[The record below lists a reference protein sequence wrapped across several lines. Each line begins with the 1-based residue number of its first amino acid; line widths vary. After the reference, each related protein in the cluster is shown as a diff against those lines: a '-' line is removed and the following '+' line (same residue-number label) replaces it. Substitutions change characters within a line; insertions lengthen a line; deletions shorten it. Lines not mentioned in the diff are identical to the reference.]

1 MNISFLNS
9 RRLWLLV
16 ALCSFFSMQA
26 ADTITIDGVEYT
38 THTAYACGDPIPF
51 NLGVDG
57 ENHYYEFIESTI
69 LLNPGQGAAI
79 TIHGNVAI
87 GVYKSLNVRGGDAK
101 GYIGAGAGIHVPKGS
116 TLRLL
121 PSQGQSS
128 CSITAYGGNA
138 GQPNVTLYAEDKF
151 VQYNNGAGG
160 AGAGIGGNGG
170 NGGRAID
177 VFDLAGNYSY
187 ANYGKPSEECGNIII
202 EKGVT
207 LTAVGGRGTGVEHE
221 NNGKTVYNF
230 DLVSS
235 ENSPKNHGYHAAG
248 VKKDSWLTL
257 DVVTQTA
264 HYSGN
269 TWGGPYS
276 AWGSPGGQGGGGGG
290 YPAAGIGGGGSGGG
304 AGGFGSLGSSETG
317 KATSASGHGGHG
329 GGGGTGYG
337 VAGQYG
343 ISGGYA
349 KFQYMWTTPI
359 ISAAGAEYKEAGEYL
374 TSSGLYTGRNG
385 YWGQKNFTG
394 LGHAKGQSGSTQQSG
409 VNPGS
414 YLDGGKGGELISGSP
429 VSEPGI
435 AGGGVLFDSQ
445 SGTITIRGNVKSYA
459 NGGNQPRVYNTYMGR
474 DEFTAYG
481 YLPYYINDIG
491 TALPGTNNP
500 YTVFIDG
507 GTLDVNRKS
516 GLTFQDITPPPA
528 PQSITIKDYLEDGSN
543 TFSDYIIEEIPY
555 RYHYVADLGFS
566 MLYYT
571 LFGSGNLYYFQSDFN
586 DMGAIHPKTIS
597 VSEDNNR
604 SVWGYGWYPSDLWQ
618 YYSDGTWGTTA
629 EYDQYNLTS
638 FPFKGRVDV
647 TKTDDE
653 IGILT
658 FDANIN
664 NGTLKIGETTIA
676 TGGDVNWLSA
686 SLSSTDEWEQ
696 RGVALSSNAFIMSF
710 QTEKGSNG
718 RAYLRR
724 MRWTPLKPEF
734 SGYGGRNYT
743 LESLAID
750 ALPVYKNNNTDGSS
764 IYGIYSEPATFVDG
778 YQQIN
783 GKTFGS
789 IQEFANNGCSSI
801 NVITWN
807 PNREIV
813 APDFRDKI
821 TATVEGAN
829 VIFADGA
836 EGQQRAM
843 ADLQY
848 NSGNS
853 GKVTVNFHVDEPMV
867 FSFNYAG
874 EIEVFVDGDGAAHTY
889 KTDVQSRNWASVNV
903 PVEAGSHSIEI
914 ISTNNFMHGSYTSFV
929 YDLHVSES
937 LPQDE
942 NGVYLIRNSSDLD
955 AASALVNGGGGSEFH
970 FRVVGTIEASDHFES
985 LGADPRNRFNGSM
998 TGGTIKLNNNKP
1010 LIGYAQNSTFTDMTV
1025 IGDFTADYGNWKGS
1039 SIFASDLGY
1048 CHIINCKV
1056 YGSITCTAALEP
1068 CVFGNGT
1075 KNTIENC
1082 IVDVKIVTS
1091 IENYDGGQ
1099 YTPRMAGFMI
1109 GNDIKIIN
1117 CAFTGEVYATDRN
1130 GTIVYGSP
1138 FATLMM
1144 SGSEEFNHVSN
1155 SYSTFDPHMEEL
1167 PALKTSNVFI
1177 LSDEDKEMA
1186 NYQSK
1191 TAEQFANGE
1200 VANLLAGCGISG
1212 WYTPAGSTVPVF
1224 DPDNEYSHAH
1234 IVAGEN
1240 LVITGSAP
1248 ASARSMEKSA
1258 TSADVSSHVH
1268 LFEGDE
1274 FTVRHIANEPCLITL
1289 NGNLV
1294 SIDGTYTGKA
1304 PAGESVLAIKEPA
1317 QPGEGFDYN
1326 GLNYV
1331 ILTAPEGDNL
1341 GTVMTKPGEY
1351 NNYGNPNLSG
1361 ALVIPSVVYFEG
1373 SVYNVTEI
1381 GDYSLSGWGVTSVEL
1396 STTLTAIGGSGL
1408 RGLTSVESIV
1418 IPSGVETLGY
1428 ELFKNCSNLKSV
1440 KFEEGSKITSLPQSA
1455 FEETGIST
1463 LDIPATVTSI
1473 GSFAFFRCPDLEY
1486 IELPEAL
1493 TSLGWMAFGESAN
1506 LKTVVYLSDDPVS
1519 GSGNDFADYSATTLY
1534 ALKSAQA
1541 AYEAVDP
1548 WKQFAN
1554 IVWCGVHLDK
1564 YELSMYCGDYEQLT
1578 AGVIVAPG
1586 ATPAEIVWSSSDPSV
1601 ISVDGNGSL
1610 YAESSGSATVTATAG
1625 DYEASCE
1632 VTVTDLTTSIDEIFT
1647 GGQSRVDIYT
1657 LQGIC
1662 IRRDATLKDVKA
1674 LSPGIYIIAGRKILI
1689 TAH

>member
-1 MNISFLNS
+1 MNISFQKF
-9 RRLWLLV
+9 RRLCLLAV
-16 ALCSFFSMQA
+16 LCPFLPAKA
-26 ADTITIDGVEYT
+26 ADTITIDGVVYT
-38 THTAYACGDPIPF
+38 KHTAYACGDPIPF

-57 ENHYYEFIESTI
+57 ENHYYEFIESTM
-69 LLNPGQGAAI
+69 LMNPGQGAAI

-87 GVYKSLNVRGGDAK
+87 GVYKTLNVRGGDAK

-128 CSITAYGGNA
+128 CTITAYGGNA

-187 ANYGKPSEECGNIII
+187 ANNGQPSEECGNIII

-221 NNGKTVYNF
+221 SNGKTVYNF
-230 DLVSS
+230 DLVSA
-235 ENSPKNHGYHAAG
+235 ENGPKNHGYHAAG
-248 VKKDSWLTL
+248 VKKDSWLNL

-385 YWGQKNFTG
+385 YWGQKNFSG
-394 LGHAKGQSGSTQQSG
+394 LGHVKGQSGSTQQSG
-409 VNPGS
+409 VKPGS
-414 YLDGGKGGELISGSP
+414 FLDGGKGGELISGSP

-435 AGGGVLFDSQ
+435 PGGGVLFDSQ

-459 NGGNQPRVYNTYMGR
+459 NGSNQPRVYNTYMGR
-474 DEFTAYG
+474 DEFTTYG

-516 GLTFQDITPPPA
+516 GLTFQNITPPP
-528 PQSITIKDYLEDGSN
+528 PPVSITIKDYKADGS
-543 TFSDYIIEEIPY
+543 FSFTDFTLEPVSVH
-555 RYHYVADLGFS
+555 YHHVVDLGYS
-566 MLYYT
+566 KLYYS
-571 LFGSGNLYYFQSDFN
+571 LLSSDNLSYYQSDFN
-586 DMGAIHPKTIS
+586 DKETIHSSSIS
-597 VSEDNNR
+597 VIENFYVTFGGS
-604 SVWGYGWYPSDLWQ
+604 SVWYPSNRWR
-618 YYSDGTWGTTA
+618 YHSDGTWGTSEEELNA
-629 EYDQYNLTS
+629 FS
-638 FPFKGRVDV
+638 FKGRVNL
-647 TKTDDE
+647 TNNDDE

-658 FDANIN
+658 FDANIEK
-664 NGTLKIGETTIA
+664 GTLTIGETTITNA
-676 TGGDVNWLSA
+676 GKVNWLEDQILSA
-686 SLSSTDEWEQ
+686 TDGWEP
-696 RGVALSSNAFIMSF
+696 RGFALRTNAFKMTF
-710 QTEKGSNG
+710 DTEKGNNG
-718 RAYLRR
+718 QARMRR
-724 MRWTPLKPEF
+724 MRWEPLKPKF

-821 TATVEGAN
+821 TAKVEDAN
-829 VIFADGA
+829 VIFANVA

-867 FSFNYAG
+867 FGFNYAG
-874 EIEVFVDGDGAAHTY
+874 LIEVYVDGNSTPRSFGSDAHST
-889 KTDVQSRNWASVNV
+889 NWMAVNI
-903 PVEAGSHSIEI
+903 PIEAGDHSIEI
-914 ISTNNFMHGSYTSFV
+914 HSVNNILHGSYTSYV
-929 YDLHVSES
+929 YDFQINES

-942 NGVYLIRNSSDLD
+942 NGVYIIRNSSDLD
-955 AASALVNGGGGSEFH
+955 AASALVNGGGGAQFN
-970 FRVVGTIEASDHFES
+970 FRVIGTVETSPNFES
-985 LGADPRNRFNGSM
+985 IGSDFRNRFTGTM
-998 TGGTIKLNNNKP
+998 TGGTIKLTNNKP
-1010 LIGYAQNSTFTDMTV
+1010 LLGYVQNATFTDMTV
-1025 IGDFTADYGNWKGS
+1025 IGDLTVDYTNITTA
-1039 SIFASDLGY
+1039 IFAQEASSSY
-1048 CHIINCKV
+1048 FYNCKV
-1056 YGSITCTAALEP
+1056 SGSITSSIYHDIAG
-1068 CVFGNGT
+1068 FGKGD
-1075 KNTIENC
+1075 KVELSNC
-1082 IVDVKIVTS
+1082 ICDVKVVGGW
-1091 IENYDGGQ
+1091 EYYDEKHA
-1099 YTPRMAGFMI
+1099 YISKMAGFAI
-1109 GNDIKIIN
+1109 GNEIILNN
-1117 CAFTGEVYATDRN
+1117 CAFTGEVYIVDWN
-1130 GTIVYGSP
+1130 GTTLYGSP
-1138 FATLMM
+1138 FATLNYED
-1144 SGSEEFNHVSN
+1144 SDNINYANS
-1155 SYSTFDPHMEEL
+1155 SYSTFDPHIDEL
-1167 PALKTSNVFI
+1167 PGLQTSNVFI

-1186 NYQSK
+1186 NYQTK
-1191 TAEQFANGE
+1191 TAEQFADGE
-1200 VANLLAGCGISG
+1200 VANLLAGCGVSG
-1212 WYTPAGSTVPVF
+1212 WHTPAGSTVPVF
-1224 DPDNEYSHAH
+1224 DTENEYSHAH
-1234 IVAGEN
+1234 IIAGEN
-1240 LVITGSAP
+1240 LVITKKSSVA
-1248 ASARSMEKSA
+1248 ARSAARVASS
-1258 TSADVSSHVH
+1258 TDVSHVH

-1274 FTVRHIANEPCLITL
+1274 FTVRHVANEPCLITL

-1294 SIDGTYTGKA
+1294 SIDGTYTGQA

-1317 QPGEGFDYN
+1317 QAGEGFEYN
-1326 GLNYV
+1326 GINYV
-1331 ILTAPEGDNL
+1331 ILTTPEGENL

-1351 NNYGNPNLSG
+1351 NAYGNPNLSG
-1361 ALVIPSVVYFEG
+1361 ELVIPSVVYFEG

-1381 GDYSLSGWGVTSVEL
+1381 GEYSLGGSGVTSVEL
-1396 STTLTAIGGSGL
+1396 PETLTAIGGSGL

-1418 IPSGVETLGY
+1418 IPASVETLGY

-1440 KFEEGSKITSLPQSA
+1440 TFAEGSKITSLPQSA
-1455 FEETGIST
+1455 FEGTGIST
-1463 LDIPATVTSI
+1463 LDIPETVTSI
-1473 GSFAFFRCPDLEY
+1473 GAFAFFRCPNLES
-1486 IELPEAL
+1486 IELPEGL
-1493 TSLGWMAFGESAN
+1493 TSLGWMAFGESSN
-1506 LKTVVYLSDDPVS
+1506 LKTIVYISDDPVS
-1519 GSGNDFADYSATTLY
+1519 GSSYDFAEYTTSTLY
-1534 ALKSAQA
+1534 ALKSAKEE
-1541 AYEAVDP
+1541 YEAVDP
-1548 WKQFAN
+1548 WKMFTN
-1554 IVWCGVHLDK
+1554 TVWVGVHLDK
-1564 YELSMYCGDYEQLT
+1564 YEMSMPYNTSEQLT
-1578 AGVIVAPG
+1578 ADVVVPPG
-1586 ATPAEIVWSSSDPSV
+1586 KTASDIVWSSSDPSV
-1601 ISVDGNGSL
+1601 
-1610 YAESSGSATVTATAG
+1610 ATVDQNGKVYAVSGGTATITATAG
-1625 DYEASCE
+1625 DYKADSQIA
-1632 VTVTDLTTSIDEIFT
+1632 VTDFTTGIDEIFT
-1647 GGQSRVDIYT
+1647 DKSNCADIYT
-1657 LQGIC
+1657 LQGAC
-1662 IRRDATLKDVKA
+1662 IKRDATLEDVKA
-1674 LSPGIYIIAGRKILI
+1674 LSPGFYIIGGRKICI
-1689 TAH
+1689 SR